1 MSQKNVQV
9 VRELWDAY
17 SRGDID
23 RVVAL
28 SDPYVVLVSLEEGPL
43 YGPDAVRANY
53 ARWMEAWRTQPEA
66 TVEEVIGSGDHVI
79 VIACFQGR
87 GRGSGV
93 RVAERLYEVYTLRN
107 GRVCALTSSA
117 TATKR
122 SKPPGCGSRRSRS
135 RVSTRGRAKRR

>member
-53 ARWMEAWRTQPEA
+53 ARWMEAWREEPET
-66 TVEEVIGSGDHVI
+66 TVEEVIGNGDHVV
-79 VIACFQGR
+79 VIACFRGW
-87 GRGSGV
+87 GRGSGF

-107 GRVCALTSSA
+107 ARVL
-117 TATKR
+117 
-122 SKPPGCGSRRSRS
+122 
-135 RVSTRGRAKRR
+135 RVDEFSDRDQAFEAAGLRE

>member
-1 MSQKNVQV
+1 MSQKNVEI
-9 VRELWDAY
+9 VRELWEAY

-28 SDPYVVLVSLEEGPL
+28 SDPYVVLVTLEEGPL

-53 ARWMEAWRTQPEA
+53 ARWMEAWREEPET
-66 TVEEVIGSGDHVI
+66 TVEEVIGAGDHVV
-79 VIACFQGR
+79 VIACFRGR

-107 GRVCALTSSA
+107 GRVL
-117 TATKR
+117 
-122 SKPPGCGSRRSRS
+122 
-135 RVSTRGRAKRR
+135 RVDEFSDRDQAFEAVGLRE

>member
-1 MSQKNVQV
+1 MSQKNVEV

-23 RVVAL
+23 RVIAL
-28 SDPYVVLVSLEEGPL
+28 SDPYVVLVTLEEGPL

-53 ARWMEAWRTQPEA
+53 ARWMEAWREHPET
-66 TVEEVIGSGDHVI
+66 TVEEVIGNGDHVF

-93 RVAERLYEVYTLRN
+93 RVEQRLYEVYTLRN
-107 GRVCALTSSA
+107 GGILRVDEFSDRDQALEA
-117 TATKR
+117 A
-122 SKPPGCGSRRSRS
+122 GLLE
-135 RVSTRGRAKRR
+135 

>member
-1 MSQKNVQV
+1 MSQENVEI

-17 SRGDID
+17 SRGDFD
-23 RVVAL
+23 RVIGL

-53 ARWMEAWRTQPEA
+53 ARWREAWEEEPDT
-66 TVEEVIGSGDHVI
+66 TVEEVIGNGDHVF

-93 RVAERLYEVYTLRN
+93 RVKQRLYEVYTLRN
-107 GRVCALTSSA
+107 GRILRVDEFSDRAEALEA
-117 TATKR
+117 VGLR
-122 SKPPGCGSRRSRS
+122 E
-135 RVSTRGRAKRR
+135 

>member
-1 MSQKNVQV
+1 MSQKNVEV

-23 RVVAL
+23 RVIAL
-28 SDPYVVLVSLEEGPL
+28 SDPYVVLVTLEEGPL

-53 ARWMEAWRTQPEA
+53 ARWMEAWREQPET
-66 TVEEVIGSGDHVI
+66 TVEEVIGNGDHVF

-93 RVAERLYEVYTLRN
+93 RVEQRLYEVYTLRN
-107 GRVCALTSSA
+107 GRILRVDEFSDRDQALEA
-117 TATKR
+117 A
-122 SKPPGCGSRRSRS
+122 GLLE
-135 RVSTRGRAKRR
+135 